1 MTDQKPDFSNVEGR
15 VNGVVVKPKSVVP
28 AKPAAA
34 LAAAVIAAAM
44 ALIRPW
50 EGEPLKSYQDIVGVW
65 TACVGHTGPDVI
77 PNHTY
82 TREQC
87 DKLLESDTGK
97 AYAYVAKC
105 IRQDLP
111 VPVLASFTSLTFN
124 VGPGGVCGS
133 TLQKR
138 ANAKELTAA
147 CSQILR
153 WNRAGGKIVQGLVN
167 RRKAEYELCMTGV
180 PK

>member
-1 MTDQKPDFSNVEGR
+1 MKAAVSGWLGTALEFMDFQLYSLG
-15 VNGVVVKPKSVVP
+15 
-28 AKPAAA
+28 AA
-34 LAAAVIAAAM
+34 LVFHEIFFPEQSAAM
-44 ALIRPW
+44 ALIRQW

-87 DKLLESDTGK
+87 DKLLETDTGR

-111 VPVLASFTSLTFN
+111 VPVLAAFTSLTFN

-138 ANAKELTAA
+138 ANAKELNAA

-167 RRKAEYELCMTGV
+167 RRKAEYDLCMTGV